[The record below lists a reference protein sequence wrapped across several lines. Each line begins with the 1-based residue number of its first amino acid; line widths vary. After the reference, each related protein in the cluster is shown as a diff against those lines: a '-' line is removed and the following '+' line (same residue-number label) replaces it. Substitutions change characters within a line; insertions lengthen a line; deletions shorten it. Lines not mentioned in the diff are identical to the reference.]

1 MDRLEETL
9 VAMRQIMRAT
19 DIDGRKLARETGL
32 SASQLFA
39 MQALNTTEDMTAG
52 SIAKEVNLSQAT
64 VSTLIDRLEFRGL
77 VRRER
82 GLRDKR
88 KVFVI
93 LTDTGKSL
101 LSEAPP
107 ALQARFSQKF
117 EELEDWEQG
126 MIAACM
132 ARVANMM
139 GASGIDAAPVLHAG
153 AIDKLPT

>member
-39 MQALNTTEDMTAG
+39 LQALNTTEDMTAG

-64 VSTLIDRLEFRGL
+64 VSTLIDRLELRGL

-82 GLRDKR
+82 GQLDKR
-88 KVFVI
+88 KVYVI
-93 LTDTGKSL
+93 LNDDGRSL
-101 LSEAPP
+101 LSEAPT
-107 ALQARFSQKF
+107 ALQDSFTRKF
-117 EELEDWEQG
+117 EELEGWEQG

-132 ARVANMM
+132 ERVADMM
-139 GASGIDAAPVLHAG
+139 GASDIDAAPVLHAG
-153 AIDKLPT
+153 AIDKPPA

>member
-19 DIDGRKLARETGL
+19 DMDGRKLARETGL
-32 SASQLFA
+32 SASQLMA
-39 MQALNTTEDMTAG
+39 LQALKSDVDMTAG

-64 VSTLIDRLEFRGL
+64 ISTLLDRLESRGL
-77 VRRER
+77 VQRER
-82 GLRDKR
+82 GQSDKR

-93 LTDTGKSL
+93 LTDEGKAL
-101 LSEAPP
+101 VSEAPT
-107 ALQARFSQKF
+107 ALQDQFTRKF

-132 ARVANMM
+132 GRVADML
-139 GASGIDAAPVLHAG
+139 GASDIDAAPVLHAG
-153 AIDKLPT
+153 AIDKPPV